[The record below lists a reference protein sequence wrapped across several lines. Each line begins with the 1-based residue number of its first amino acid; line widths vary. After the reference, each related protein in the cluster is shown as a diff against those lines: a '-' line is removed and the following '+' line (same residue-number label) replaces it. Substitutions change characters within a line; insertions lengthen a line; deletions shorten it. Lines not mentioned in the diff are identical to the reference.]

1 MDTAD
6 TDTRLARQY
15 GGYGNYGGF
24 VECCEGVVDPLF
36 LLTIIVGEDQDTT
49 DTTDTMDTLGSSA
62 PVTSTFADHGDEA
75 ERSAQSRHTAALH
88 WAVNIHYP
96 HNHNSSREY
105 LCRCLQ

>member
-49 DTTDTMDTLGSSA
+49 DTMDTLGSSA
-62 PVTSTFADHGDEA
+62 PVTSTFAG
-75 ERSAQSRHTAALH
+75 SR
-88 WAVNIHYP
+88 
-96 HNHNSSREY
+96 
-105 LCRCLQ
+105 

>member
-1 MDTAD
+1 MEAPS
-6 TDTRLARQY
+6 AEVRQY
-15 GGYGNYGGF
+15 GGGYGGF

-49 DTTDTMDTLGSSA
+49 DAMDTLGSSA

-96 HNHNSSREY
+96 HNHNSSRDY
-105 LCRCLQ
+105 LCCCLQ

>member
-36 LLTIIVGEDQDTT
+36 LLTIIVGEDLDTI
-49 DTTDTMDTLGSSA
+49 DTTDTMT
-62 PVTSTFADHGDEA
+62 HW
-75 ERSAQSRHTAALH
+75 AALLLSPAH
-88 WAVNIHYP
+88 LLITVTRQSAVHS
-96 HNHNSSREY
+96 HATLQ
-105 LCRCLQ
+105 LCTGL